1 MTNNQPDD
9 ARDDDEGCDDD
20 GGDGEGGDDDGDDS
34 EGGDDDGDDGEQQGG
49 EKEEQLGVEAT
60 TCLMG
65 TSPASIL
72 LAIFPSRQV
81 HPPRNFL
88 TLCFNQL
95 STFLII
101 GILCFLMKNF
111 TLRY

>member
-9 ARDDDEGCDDD
+9 ARDDDEGGDYD
-20 GGDGEGGDDDGDDS
+20 GGDG

-65 TSPASIL
+65 TSLASIL
-72 LAIFPSRQV
+72 LAISLQPPS
-81 HPPRNFL
+81 
-88 TLCFNQL
+88 T
-95 STFLII
+95 STS
-101 GILCFLMKNF
+101 
-111 TLRY
+111 

>member
-9 ARDDDEGCDDD
+9 ARDDDEGGDDD
-20 GGDGEGGDDDGDDS
+20 GGDG

-65 TSPASIL
+65 TSLASIL

>member
-9 ARDDDEGCDDD
+9 AHDDA
-20 GGDGEGGDDDGDDS
+20 EGGDDDGDDGRGGDDDGKDD

-65 TSPASIL
+65 TSLASIL
-72 LAIFPSRQV
+72 LAISLQPPS
-81 HPPRNFL
+81 
-88 TLCFNQL
+88 T
-95 STFLII
+95 STS
-101 GILCFLMKNF
+101 
-111 TLRY
+111 

>member
-9 ARDDDEGCDDD
+9 ARDDDEGGDYD
-20 GGDGEGGDDDGDDS
+20 GGDG

-65 TSPASIL
+65 TSLASIL
-72 LAIFPSRQV
+72 LAISPQPS
-81 HPPRNFL
+81 
-88 TLCFNQL
+88 
-95 STFLII
+95 STS
-101 GILCFLMKNF
+101 
-111 TLRY
+111 TS